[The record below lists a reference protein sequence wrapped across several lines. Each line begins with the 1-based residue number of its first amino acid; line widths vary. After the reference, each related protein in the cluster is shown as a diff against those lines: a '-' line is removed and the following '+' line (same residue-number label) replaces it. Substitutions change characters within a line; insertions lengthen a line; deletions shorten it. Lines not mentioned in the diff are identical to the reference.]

1 VKIAVNLAF
10 SIVPAF
16 AGVIAFAIITRINLI
31 SSVLLALYALFI
43 PLLASNVG
51 LLVNVLFPM
60 MKWDNPTKPVKQG
73 VSILLAT
80 LVGFVYTVLQFS
92 IVYFIPLPVNALI
105 GICLAF
111 TVVLSIASYLLVYFK
126 GEEWLIKKLG

>member
-1 VKIAVNLAF
+1 MLGGEIGLLMNILFPKLDWDNEN
-10 SIVPAF
+10 VPIKQGGA
-16 AGVIAFAIITRINLI
+16 
-31 SSVLLALYALFI
+31 VLLT
-43 PLLASNVG
+43 
-51 LLVNVLFPM
+51 VLCA
-60 MKWDNPTKPVKQG
+60 
-73 VSILLAT
+73 IL
-80 LVGFVYTVLQFS
+80 YTVIQFL